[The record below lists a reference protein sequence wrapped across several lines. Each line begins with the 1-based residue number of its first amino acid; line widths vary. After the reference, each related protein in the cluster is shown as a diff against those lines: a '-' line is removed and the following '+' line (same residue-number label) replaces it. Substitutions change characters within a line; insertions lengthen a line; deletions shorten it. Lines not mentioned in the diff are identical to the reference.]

1 MRLPCVTRA
10 SPAASS
16 VSDNAASSVAEEGGR
31 GRLRLR
37 LTWTRPA
44 PAHLKHTTV
53 LVVVVVVVVVADT
66 VVAAV
71 DDTGGAELEA
81 IGTGCSSG
89 FLRQEV
95 VRSSLAA
102 SAGKKAKGAQSCPG
116 LCTMRVFV

>member
-1 MRLPCVTRA
+1 M
-10 SPAASS
+10 
-16 VSDNAASSVAEEGGR
+16 
-31 GRLRLR
+31 RLR

-53 LVVVVVVVVVADT
+53 LVVVVVVVVVVADT

-71 DDTGGAELEA
+71 DDTGGELEA